1 MSSPKNR
8 KIYCGNCGKNGHIYK
23 ECKEPITSLGIIGYK
38 IINNKIY
45 YILIERKNSYGF
57 VEFVRGKY
65 NKNNIKYLKHLFDE
79 MTTFEI
85 DLIFKGNFD
94 NIWESLW
101 GPKKISLKILGDE
114 YKNSL
119 NKYNDFI
126 TIKDNFNITPK
137 WDGPEWG
144 FPKGRRNIN
153 ESNKNC
159 AIREFCEE
167 TNLEKEQFKIR
178 NDIFPISEIFV
189 GSNNIRYKHIY
200 YIAECNDLELNI
212 SKNNIHQKNEI
223 RNIGWYNCQDS
234 IELFRPYNI
243 EKKNLLSKLDKII
256 KLT

>member
-23 ECKEPITSLGIIGYK
+23 ECQEPITSLGIICYK
-38 IINNKIY
+38 KFNNDIY
-45 YILIERKNSYGF
+45 YILIQRKNSYGF

-65 NKNNIKYLKHLFDE
+65 DLNNIKYLKHLFDE
-79 MTTFEI
+79 MSKSEI
-85 DLIFKGNFD
+85 ELIFKENFD
-94 NIWESLW
+94 DVWESLW
-101 GPKKISLKILGDE
+101 GAKHISLKTLKVE
-114 YKNSL
+114 YDYSI
-119 NKYNDFI
+119 NKYEEFLL
-126 TIKDNFNITPK
+126 IKDDLIVNTN
-137 WDGPEWG
+137 WNDPEWG

-167 TNLEKEQFKIR
+167 TNIEKDQFKIR
-178 NDIFPISEIFV
+178 NDIFPVSEIFV

-200 YIAECNDLELNI
+200 YVAECDNLELYI

-223 RNIGWYNCQDS
+223 SNIGWFNCEDS
-234 IELFRPYNI
+234 INLFRSYNI

-256 KLT
+256 KST